1 MKKILLQT
9 TILIGTI
16 VLCSSVV
23 IAMEEDNAKDTPSGV
38 APRTPVVEVPDNLPT
53 QHPGGLFKQDLT
65 TQHWMVQCQACKAWL
80 NSTRTSKE
88 PNEKVMKSTDP
99 AMARFHILTCKEES

>member
-23 IAMEEDNAKDTPSGV
+23 IAMDEDNPQATPSGV
-38 APRTPVVEVPDNLPT
+38 APRTPVVEIPENSPT
-53 QHPGGLFKQDLT
+53 RHPGGLFKQDPKT
-65 TQHWMVQCQACKAWL
+65 HHWMVQCQACKAWL
-80 NSTRTSKE
+80 NSTRTPNE
-88 PNEKVMKSTDP
+88 PNEKVMKSTEP
-99 AMARFHILTCKEES
+99 AMARFHILTCKKES